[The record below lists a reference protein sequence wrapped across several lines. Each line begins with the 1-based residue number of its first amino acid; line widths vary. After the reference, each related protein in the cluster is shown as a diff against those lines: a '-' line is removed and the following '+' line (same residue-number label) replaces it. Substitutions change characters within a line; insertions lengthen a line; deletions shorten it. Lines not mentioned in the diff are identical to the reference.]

1 MAIRGLFIFQTALLN
16 ICRIDHSLLFYTF
29 FLPVFSQDGRMGEQ
43 SLEMHLSSP
52 HGADNEAN
60 VTLQRGS
67 KLLVLPVEVSKMVGD
82 IPVWL

>member
-1 MAIRGLFIFQTALLN
+1 
-16 ICRIDHSLLFYTF
+16 
-29 FLPVFSQDGRMGEQ
+29 MGEQ
-43 SLEMHLSSP
+43 LLEMHLSSP